1 MKRLATGCLGVAAV
15 FALAACNDPLTV
27 QNENQPDIAGA
38 LSTAAGI
45 EQLIQTAYQTAHGI
59 TTANGN
65 ITPQAN
71 ALSLES
77 YGSVANFGMGLR
89 VSIPRSGIQNDRGN
103 ATSLGTYAD
112 FRGFQKLARQTANA
126 LQALDTLIGPK
137 KGTLGSLGRNARG
150 RAFAFFNI
158 AHALANTALI
168 YDSAAIIDQTV
179 APTTVPPL
187 SNYDVVMTRALAL
200 FDSAIVVANGIDA
213 AVIAYN
219 TANPTL
225 APLVVA
231 TEVANF
237 AIPSTWINGNGFTR
251 TQFVAFMRSF
261 KARFRAGVARTPTER
276 AAVDWAAVIADAT
289 NGITA
294 DLLLA
299 TDNSA
304 GWTQAHLTQMYTYAG
319 WHLAAATYI
328 GMADTAGAYAAWLSV
343 PLAQRAGP
351 DGTQFLFIRT
361 PDNRFPAGATRA
373 AQVTA
378 SGCSTSNTNTA
389 CAPSGSA
396 TVLGRPYFRNRN
408 SADDTRGDPWA
419 QSQYDHYR
427 FRKLTLSNAN
437 RTGQIWPIMTRA
449 EIDLLAA
456 EGYIRTGAPASAYL
470 LIDRSRTAAGLP
482 SVVGATGTFADP
494 VNGTPVPGLN
504 ACVPKVPAPPAY
516 NTVAC
521 GNLAEALKWEKRM
534 ETLFT
539 GYAQWYT
546 DSRGWGDLPEG
557 TALNFPVPYQ
567 EMDAR
572 SKPFYNLGGLGGP
585 ASAAKGTYGF

>member
-1 MKRLATGCLGVAAV
+1 M

-45 EQLIQTAYQTAHGI
+45 EQLIQTSYQTAHVAM
-59 TTANGN
+59 TSNN
-65 ITPQAN
+65 IIPQTN

-103 ATSLGTYAD
+103 ATSTGSYND
-112 FRGFQKLARQTANA
+112 FRSFQKLARQSSNA

-137 KGTLGSLGRNARG
+137 KGTLGSLGRNSRG
-150 RAFAFFNI
+150 RAFAFFAI
-158 AHALANTALI
+158 AHSLANTALV

-187 SNYDVVMTRALAL
+187 SNYAAVMSRALEL
-200 FDSAIVVANGIDA
+200 LDSAIAVANGIDA
-213 AVIAYN
+213 AVTAYN

-225 APLVVA
+225 APLVLA

-237 AIPSTWINGNGFTR
+237 GIPSTWINGNGFTR
-251 TQFVAFMRSF
+251 AQFVALMRSY
-261 KARFRAGVARTPTER
+261 KARFRAGVARDPAER
-276 AAVDWAAVIADAT
+276 AAVDWNAVIADAT

-304 GWTQAHLTQMYTYAG
+304 GWTQVYLNQMYTYEG
-319 WHLAAATYI
+319 WHLAPAPFI
-328 GMADTAGAYAAWLSV
+328 GMADTAGTYAAWLAV
-343 PLAQRAGP
+343 PLAQRAGA

-373 AQVTA
+373 AQNTA
-378 SGCSTSNTNTA
+378 SGCATSNTNAA
-389 CAPSGSA
+389 CVPSGST

-408 SADDTRGDPWA
+408 SANDTRGDPWA

-427 FRKLTLSNAN
+427 FRRLTLGNSN

-456 EGYIRTGAPASAYL
+456 EGYIRTGAPASAYP

-482 SVVGATGTFADP
+482 TVVGATGTFADP
-494 VNGTPVPGLN
+494 TNGTSVTGGN
-504 ACVPKVPAPPAY
+504 ACVPKVPAPPSY

-521 GNLAEALKWEKRM
+521 GNLAEALKWEKRL
-534 ETLFT
+534 ETMYT
-539 GYAQWYT
+539 GYAQWYF

-557 TALNFPVPYQ
+557 TALHFPVPYQ

-572 SKPFYNLGGLGGP
+572 SKAFYNLGGLGGP